1 MRKTLWLA
9 AVLALL
15 LSLPGGLA
23 GGAGGPPPLPCRR
36 ISAR

>member
-1 MRKTLWLA
+1 MRKALWLA

-15 LSLPGGLA
+15 LSLTACSGGGEA
-23 GGAGGPPPLPCRR
+23 PPLPCRR